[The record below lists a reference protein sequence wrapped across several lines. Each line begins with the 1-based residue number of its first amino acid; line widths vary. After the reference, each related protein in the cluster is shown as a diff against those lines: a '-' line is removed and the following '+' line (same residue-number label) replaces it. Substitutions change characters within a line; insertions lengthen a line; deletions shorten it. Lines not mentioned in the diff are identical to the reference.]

1 MEYKISINPLV
12 AFSKGTELK
21 KRRIIRD
28 QKNPSVFKVG
38 WYQTPRACI
47 KKSISQ
53 NGNNDEIIK
62 GLERLKDKVV
72 EKPRQIQNKTA
83 SMEATRKYL
92 KIEFPEIL
100 KNHNLNIIKKR
111 FVKSTWVNGVEITV
125 SPDVVFTFDY
135 KGKKYIG
142 GVKIHLSKGDIFDL
156 NESKM
161 VATILHKHISEI
173 AANYDAIPLH
183 EICLSIDVFGQRIVS
198 SAADA
203 ESILNEVIKICNEIK
218 QIWNV
223 A

>member
-12 AFSKGTELK
+12 TFSKGTDSK

-28 QKNPSVFKVG
+28 QKNPSVIRVG
-38 WYQTPRACI
+38 WYQTTRACI

-53 NGNNDEIIK
+53 NGNNNEIIK

-72 EKPRQIQNKTA
+72 EKPRQIQNKDVSIQA
-83 SMEATRKYL
+83 MKKYL
-92 KIEFPEIL
+92 NIELPEIL

-111 FVKSTWVNGVEITV
+111 ETKSTWINGVEIVV
-125 SPDVVFTFDY
+125 SPDVVFTIDY
-135 KGKKYIG
+135 GGERYIG

-161 VATILHKHISEI
+161 VATILNKHISEI
-173 AANYDAIPLH
+173 AKKYNAIPLP
-183 EICLSIDVFGQRIVS
+183 EICLSIDVFGQRIIS
-198 SAADA
+198 SSKKP
-203 ESILNEVIKICNEIK
+203 ERILKEVGNICNEVK

>member
-12 AFSKGTELK
+12 TFSKGTDSK

-28 QKNPSVFKVG
+28 QKNPSVIRVG

-53 NGNNDEIIK
+53 NGNNNEIIK
-62 GLERLKDKVV
+62 GLERLKDRVV
-72 EKPRQIQNKTA
+72 EKPRQIQNKDVSIQA
-83 SMEATRKYL
+83 MKKYL
-92 KIEFPEIL
+92 NIELPEIL

-111 FVKSTWVNGVEITV
+111 ETKSTWINRVEIVV
-125 SPDVVFTFDY
+125 SPDVVFTLDY
-135 KGKKYIG
+135 GEKRYIG

-161 VATILHKHISEI
+161 VATILNKHISEI
-173 AANYDAIPLH
+173 AKKYNAIPLP
-183 EICLSIDVFGQRIVS
+183 EICLSIDVFGQRIIS
-198 SAADA
+198 S
-203 ESILNEVIKICNEIK
+203 SKKPKRILKEVENICNEVK

>member
-12 AFSKGTELK
+12 TFSKGTDSK

-28 QKNPSVFKVG
+28 QKNPSVIRVG

-53 NGNNDEIIK
+53 NGNNNEIIK
-62 GLERLKDKVV
+62 GLERLKDRVV
-72 EKPRQIQNKTA
+72 EKPRQIQNKDVSIQA
-83 SMEATRKYL
+83 MKKYL
-92 KIEFPEIL
+92 NIELPEIL

-111 FVKSTWVNGVEITV
+111 ETKSTWINRVEIVV
-125 SPDVVFTFDY
+125 SPDVVFTLDY
-135 KGKKYIG
+135 GKKRYIG

-161 VATILHKHISEI
+161 VATILNKHISEI
-173 AANYDAIPLH
+173 AKKYNAIPLP
-183 EICLSIDVFGQRIVS
+183 EICLSIDVFGQRIIS
-198 SAADA
+198 S
-203 ESILNEVIKICNEIK
+203 SKKPKRILKEVENICNEVK

>member
-12 AFSKGTELK
+12 TFSKGTDSK
-21 KRRIIRD
+21 KRKIIRD
-28 QKNPSVFKVG
+28 QKNPSVIRVG

-53 NGNNDEIIK
+53 NGNNNEIIK
-62 GLERLKDKVV
+62 GLERLKDRVV
-72 EKPRQIQNKTA
+72 EKPRQIQNKDVSIQA
-83 SMEATRKYL
+83 MKKYL
-92 KIEFPEIL
+92 NIELPEIL

-111 FVKSTWVNGVEITV
+111 ETKSTWINRVEIVV
-125 SPDVVFTFDY
+125 SPDVVFTLDY
-135 KGKKYIG
+135 GEKRYIG

-161 VATILHKHISEI
+161 VATILNKHISEI
-173 AANYDAIPLH
+173 AKKYNAIPLP
-183 EICLSIDVFGQRIVS
+183 EICLSIDVFGQRIIS
-198 SAADA
+198 S
-203 ESILNEVIKICNEIK
+203 SKKPKRILKEVENICNEVK

>member
-12 AFSKGTELK
+12 TFSKGTDSK

-28 QKNPSVFKVG
+28 QKNPSVIRVG
-38 WYQTPRACI
+38 WYQTTRACI

-53 NGNNDEIIK
+53 NGNNNEIIK

-72 EKPRQIQNKTA
+72 EKPRQIQNKDVSIQA
-83 SMEATRKYL
+83 MKKYL
-92 KIEFPEIL
+92 NIELPEIL

-111 FVKSTWVNGVEITV
+111 ETKSTWINGVEIVV
-125 SPDVVFTFDY
+125 SPDVVFTIDY
-135 KGKKYIG
+135 GGESYIG

-161 VATILHKHISEI
+161 VATILNKHISEI
-173 AANYDAIPLH
+173 AKKYNAIPLP
-183 EICLSIDVFGQRIVS
+183 EICLSIDVFGQRIIS
-198 SAADA
+198 SSKKP
-203 ESILNEVIKICNEIK
+203 ERILKEVGNICNEVK